1 MYITINKEQINLDK
15 IHSTYRE
22 YFYDIEIL
30 PNEIKFWGRYNFDL
44 INLISKRFNIK
55 FIVTDNNSIEGSTQ
69 HNNGYDNRLKITF
82 NLS

>member
-15 IHSTYRE
+15 IHSTYKE

-30 PNEIKFWGRYNFDL
+30 RGEIKFWGRYNFDL
-44 INLISKRFNIK
+44 INLIEKRFNIK
-55 FIVTDNNSIEGSTQ
+55 FIVTDNNSIEGSKIIE
-69 HNNGYDNRLKITF
+69 NLNGNKLKITF